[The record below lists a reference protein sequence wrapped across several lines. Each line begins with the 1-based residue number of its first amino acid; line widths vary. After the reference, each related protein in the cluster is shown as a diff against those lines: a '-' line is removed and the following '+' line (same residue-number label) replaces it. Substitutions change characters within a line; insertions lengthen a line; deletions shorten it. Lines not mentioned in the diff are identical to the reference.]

1 MDIVQPVLVL
11 AGRTVLGLLLSC
23 VFSVIG
29 IGIAWAMFVFLGAAA
44 HTTLLIVFMAG
55 AGLGAGLG
63 SYIAFFRVDWAPPAP
78 ALAAMVLA
86 LVVGGMGGAWGG
98 FQFGANQEVA
108 CCVGPAI
115 TPITYTAM
123 GASAAT
129 NAVALAMG
137 IARAIKA

>member
-1 MDIVQPVLVL
+1 ML
-11 AGRTVLGLLLSC
+11 LG
-23 VFSVIG
+23 I
-29 IGIAWAMFVFLGAAA
+29 
-44 HTTLLIVFMAG
+44 
-55 AGLGAGLG
+55 
-63 SYIAFFRVDWAPPAP
+63 
-78 ALAAMVLA
+78 
-86 LVVGGMGGAWGG
+86 GGAWGG

-137 IARAIKA
+137 IAHAIKA